1 MLISFMIEQFEN
13 KSQILTAIERLEK
26 NEYNEL
32 NTNLDD
38 MKTEGEILALEE
50 QILKLQRTLG
60 EKEAQ
65 MLNE

>member
-1 MLISFMIEQFEN
+1 MLINFMIEQFEN